1 MRAPSSGG
9 SQSVSFNVT
18 SLIDIVFLLIIF
30 FLVASHVARSE
41 AVEPVDLPEAVK
53 ISNDADSTPNRLVI
67 TVMTDKSLHVGGRL
81 VTEEELEQMIVSAAE
96 QQTHGRPLEV
106 RIRADRNA
114 NYEEVE
120 PILLTCA
127 RCGVT
132 RVGFA
137 VLKSSRTER
146 RRR

>member
-9 SQSVSFNVT
+9 SKSVSFNVT

-30 FLVASHVARSE
+30 FLVASHVARSDI
-41 AVEPVDLPEAVK
+41 VEPVDLP
-53 ISNDADSTPNRLVI
+53 DAFKTSDDDDQTPNRLVV
-67 TVMTDKSLHVGGRL
+67 TVMVDRTLRVAGSSITKDQ
-81 VTEEELEQMIVSAAE
+81 LEQLILTSAQE
-96 QQTHGRPLEV
+96 QLPNRPLEI

-114 NYEEVE
+114 TYEVVE
-120 PILLTCA
+120 PILLACA

-137 VLKSSRTER
+137 VMKKHSN
-146 RRR
+146 